1 MIPLHADES
10 VCDLARG
17 GLRLIQSLNGFRFG
31 EDTVLLAD
39 YAARQPA
46 VRQSAARGNRRCR
59 VADLGAGNGASSLLF
74 TARHPNASVLAVE
87 MDAHSLSLIERN
99 RRLNN
104 LQDRLE
110 ILDSDYSR
118 WTIELPALPDGACLG
133 GSFDMVIAN
142 PPYGVANGGPA
153 GDARLRNA
161 RQEHTMSLDDL
172 IRAAALL
179 LRPHGRLVL
188 IHRASRLTD
197 VLTVMRQYQIEPK
210 SLRLVVSAEGK
221 PASRFLVT
229 GVRQARRGSLDVEP
243 VLLIRDRQHRLTEE
257 VHQIYQNEPLLP
269 ENVLVAGLEQIDK
282 VWSPD
287 EPTDVRPAQS

>member
-1 MIPLHADES
+1 MIPLYADES

-17 GLRLIQSLNGFRFG
+17 GLRLIQSLSGFRFG

-39 YAARQPA
+39 YAARQP
-46 VRQSAARGNRRCR
+46 AARGNRRCR
-59 VADLGAGNGASSLLF
+59 VADLGAGNGASSLLY
-74 TARHPNASVLAVE
+74 TARHPIASVLAVE
-87 MDAHSLSLIERN
+87 MDAHSLSLLERN
-99 RRLNN
+99 RRLNS

-118 WTIELPALPDGACLG
+118 WTVEIPDLPDGTRLD

-153 GDARLRNA
+153 GDAPLRNA
-161 RQEHTMSLDDL
+161 RQEYTMSLDDL
-172 IRAAALL
+172 IRAAAFL
-179 LRPHGRLVL
+179 LRPRGRLVL

-257 VHQIYQNEPLLP
+257 VHRIYQNDPLLP
-269 ENVLVAGLEQIDK
+269 ETALIAGLEQIDTAWK
-282 VWSPD
+282 PD
-287 EPTDVRPAQS
+287 MPTDLRPAQS